1 MAMTTVFSVHAQTAQ
16 GNAAFP
22 VQSVI
27 KVRGGEPVHVARGS
41 ASGGVPDQLGTDFA
55 LYEDLAGHKPLC
67 AVARRATGTG
77 APDALTVTA
86 PDGAVLGVL
95 RRPSRQG
102 GGRTRYEME
111 LADGTRLV
119 GRRGTVPAW
128 LLYVVLS
135 PLALLYN
142 VASLVGGYGID
153 WHLPTRTAWRSAGG
167 FGPAPL
173 KFYGITDK
181 YKLRTPGLDP
191 RLAYAQAVV
200 HFWSA

>member
-1 MAMTTVFSVHAQTAQ
+1 MAMTTVFGVHAQAPQ
-16 GNAAFP
+16 GNTGLNL
-22 VQSVI
+22 QSVI
-27 KVRGGEPVHVARGS
+27 KVRGGTSVHVARGS
-41 ASGGVPDQLGTDFA
+41 AGDAPDRLGTDFA
-55 LYEDLAGHKPLC
+55 LYEDPAGHKPLC
-67 AVARRATGTG
+67 AVAPTGPEG
-77 APDALTVTA
+77 VLTVTA

-95 RRPSRQG
+95 RPPTRQG

-111 LADGTRLV
+111 LPDGTRLV
-119 GRRGTVPAW
+119 GRRGTVWAW

-135 PLALLYN
+135 PLAVLYN
-142 VASLVGGYGID
+142 AASLVGGYGID
-153 WHLPTRTAWRSAGG
+153 WHLPTRTAWRPAGG